1 MNDQTKAHILIV
13 EDDRDLLEVMSDLL
27 ETEGYQIA
35 QAADGAEALELLR
48 AGLRPDLILLDLQM
62 PRMSGWRFRLEQLRD
77 PELAEI
83 PVLVMT
89 VWDEELGSCSADG
102 YLIKPLTLEALL
114 QSIER
119 YRRHYEEPS
128 LPA

>member
-1 MNDQTKAHILIV
+1 MNDQAKGHILIV
-13 EDDRDLLEVMSDLL
+13 EDDRDLSEVMSDLL
-27 ETEGYQIA
+27 EIEGYQIA
-35 QAADGAEALELLR
+35 QAADGVEALKLLR

-77 PELAEI
+77 PALAEI

-89 VWDEELGSCSADG
+89 VWDEDLRSCSADG

-119 YRRHYEEPS
+119 YRRHDQAPY